1 MSEPRPILEDNP
13 SVVEQRLIVS
23 ARFDRPPLGGKQ
35 RILVAMGFGA
45 GTATVG
51 GAATAAT
58 APALGIAVISKWLA
72 VGLAT
77 GALTTGALLLGH
89 QALGARRASPP
100 AVLAPALRSLPRK
113 TATLPVTSS
122 VTKSSDSAPRSSEGT
137 AHVHSRPRSSEGTAH
152 VHSRPRTQ
160 SSAPTRANAPPAVH
174 TPTLSDEVT
183 ALDRVRQAA
192 LSGTPTNALRLLD
205 TYERTFNS
213 PNLAPEAAVLRIEAL
228 LALRRETEAKRV
240 GERLLASNPNT
251 PHAQRVRSLL
261 GGLSGAARKSGGR

>member
-100 AVLAPALRSLPRK
+100 AVLAPAFRSLARK
-113 TATLPVTSS
+113 TATLPVNSS
-122 VTKSSDSAPRSSEGT
+122 VTKASDSAQRST
-137 AHVHSRPRSSEGTAH
+137 EGTAH

-160 SSAPTRANAPPAVH
+160 SSAPTRANAPPAVQ

-192 LSGTPTNALRLLD
+192 SSGNPTDALRLLG

-240 GERLLASNPNT
+240 GERLLARNPNT

-261 GGLSGAARKSGGR
+261 GGVSGAARKSAIR